1 MENNQTILDNIKDIV
16 YAELSLTGKHNNN
29 AQNLFYAQGAR
40 KYAERMIKTESL
52 LMDEESIKELFGKW
66 RGLIEREKE
75 ENSELVGQ
83 LEILFISLMGQII
96 IDRVHDIEEYK
107 KISQ

>member
-1 MENNQTILDNIKDIV
+1 MDNNQVILDNIKDIV
-16 YAELSLTGKHNNN
+16 YRELSLMGKHNN
-29 AQNLFYAQGAR
+29 AQNLFFAQNAR
-40 KYAERMIKTESL
+40 KYAERIIKTESL

-75 ENSELVGQ
+75 ENSELVEQ